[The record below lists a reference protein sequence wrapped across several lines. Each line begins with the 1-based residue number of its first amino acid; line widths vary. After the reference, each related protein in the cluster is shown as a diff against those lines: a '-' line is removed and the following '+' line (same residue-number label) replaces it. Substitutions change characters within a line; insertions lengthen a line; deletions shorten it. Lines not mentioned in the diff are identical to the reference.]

1 MRMHPIFAALRHHR
15 LATTLI
21 VLQIALACAVMCNA
35 CSLIAARWHAT
46 QLVTGI
52 DEASLGT
59 LYLDG
64 FEPGRANDLNARVL
78 EGLRAIPG
86 VTAANVINT
95 VPFSHGSGTVGVT
108 LDPEHQREG
117 GVVDVY
123 LGTPG
128 TLQTLGIRIVEGH
141 APTPDDYRPAGEFFP
156 AQANVLVTRSAAN
169 HMWPGESPLGKA
181 IYIDKTIF
189 RVIGVMEHLAIARSP
204 ETPGGE
210 DWSIFAPALPGPT
223 LAGTYVIR
231 AKPGDIDAVMHKA
244 REAIATLAPDAVL
257 IRDKSATLQELRT
270 ARFAND
276 KAMIGI
282 LLGIIVALLLVTA
295 LGIVGLASF
304 WVARRRKQIGIR
316 RAIGATRRDILHYF
330 QIENFFIVSLGI
342 GAGVVLAYAASLTLM
357 LYHEVPLLPPWYVAL
372 GAGTLWLLGQL
383 AVLGPAL
390 RAAAVPPVVATRA
403 A

>member
-1 MRMHPIFAALRHHR
+1 MRMHPIFAALKHHR
-15 LATTLI
+15 LATSLI

-64 FEPGRANDLNARVL
+64 FEPGHANDVNARML

-108 LDPEHQREG
+108 LDADHKRFG

-123 LGTPG
+123 LGTQG
-128 TLQTLGIRIVEGH
+128 TLATLGIRIVEGR
-141 APTPDDYRPAGEFFP
+141 APMPDEYRPVGEFFP
-156 AQANVLVTRSAAN
+156 VQANVLLTRSAAN
-169 HMWPGESPLGKA
+169 HMWPGESPLGKE
-181 IYIDKTIF
+181 IYVDKTTF

-204 ETPGGE
+204 ETPGAE
-210 DWSIFAPALPGPT
+210 DWSIFVPSVAGPT

-231 AKPGDIDAVMHKA
+231 ARPGDIDAVMHKA
-244 REAIATLAPDAVL
+244 REAVAKLAPDAVL
-257 IRDKSATLQELRT
+257 IRDKSATLTELRT

-282 LLGIIVALLLVTA
+282 LLGIILALLLVTA

-342 GAGVVLAYAASLTLM
+342 GVGVVLAYGASLTLM

-372 GAGTLWLLGQL
+372 GAATLWILGQL

>member
-1 MRMHPIFAALRHHR
+1 
-15 LATTLI
+15 
-21 VLQIALACAVMCNA
+21 V
-35 CSLIAARWHAT
+35 
-46 QLVTGI
+46 
-52 DEASLGT
+52 
-59 LYLDG
+59 
-64 FEPGRANDLNARVL
+64 
-78 EGLRAIPG
+78 
-86 VTAANVINT
+86 
-95 VPFSHGSGTVGVT
+95 
-108 LDPEHQREG
+108 EG

-123 LGTPG
+123 LGTQG
-128 TLQTLGIRIVEGH
+128 VLKTLGVRIVEGR
-141 APTPDDYRPAGEFFP
+141 APMPDEYRPVGELFP
-156 AQANVLVTRSAAN
+156 AQANVLITRSAAN
-169 HMWPGESPLGKA
+169 HMWPGESPLGKP

-189 RVIGVMEHLAIARSP
+189 RVIGVMEHLAIARTP
-204 ETPGGE
+204 EKPGAE
-210 DWSIFAPALPGPT
+210 DWSIFAPAIGGPT

-231 AKPGDIDAVMHKA
+231 ARPGDIDAVMHKA
-244 REAIATLAPDAVL
+244 REAVAKLAPDAVL
-257 IRDKSATLQELRT
+257 IRDKSATLTELRT

-282 LLGIIVALLLVTA
+282 LLGIILALLLVTA

-342 GAGVVLAYAASLTLM
+342 GVGVVLAYGASLTLM

-372 GAGTLWLLGQL
+372 GAATLWILGQL